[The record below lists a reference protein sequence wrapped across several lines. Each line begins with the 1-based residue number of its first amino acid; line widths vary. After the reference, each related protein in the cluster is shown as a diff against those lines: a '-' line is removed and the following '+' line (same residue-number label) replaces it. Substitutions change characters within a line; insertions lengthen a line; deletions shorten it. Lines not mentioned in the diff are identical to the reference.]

1 MTSPSCP
8 LCGGASAPS
17 FSTPDRNRGLSD
29 EVFHY
34 RRCERCATHFLVNVP
49 EDLGRYY
56 PDAYYVLP
64 SAAQLERLR
73 SAERHKLELTG
84 GDAHGRLVEIGPGAG
99 GFSYAA
105 RRAGYDVTAIEMDA
119 RAGEHVR
126 RVAGVDVV
134 LSDEPHTALAGLPP
148 SRAIALWHVL
158 EHLPDPWACVEA
170 AADNLEPGGVLV
182 IAMPNP
188 DAFQLRVLGA
198 RWAHIDA
205 PRHLFLIPSR
215 TLLAE
220 AARHGLECVTLT
232 ARDRG
237 GLYWNRF
244 GWQYLLMRPGATKA
258 QATAATAFG
267 LGAFLVMS
275 PIELSDLR
283 GATYTAVLRKR

>member
-1 MTSPSCP
+1 MTSTPCP

-17 FSTPDRNRGLSD
+17 YSTPDRNRRLSD

-49 EDLGRYY
+49 ADLGRFY
-56 PDAYYVLP
+56 PSEYYVLP
-64 SAAQLERLR
+64 TAEQLERLR
-73 SAERHKLELTG
+73 SAERHKLELIG
-84 GDAHGRLVEIGPGAG
+84 GEGSGRLVEIGPGAG

-119 RAGEHVR
+119 RAAEHVR
-126 RVAGVDVV
+126 TVAGVDVV
-134 LSDEPHTALAGLPP
+134 RSDTPHEALATLPP

-158 EHLPDPWACVEA
+158 EHLPDPWACLAA
-170 AADNLEPGGVLV
+170 AADNLEPGGTLV
-182 IAMPNP
+182 IAVPNP

-205 PRHLFLIPSR
+205 PRHLFLIPSP
-215 TLLAE
+215 TLLAQ
-220 AARHGLECVTLT
+220 AAKHGLEPARLT

-244 GWQYLLMRPGATKA
+244 GWQQLVLRPGASNV
-258 QATAATAFG
+258 QTAAARAFG
-267 LGAFLVMS
+267 LGAFFAMS
-275 PIELSDLR
+275 PIELSGLR
-283 GATYTAVLRKR
+283 GAAYTAVLHKR